1 MKILWDL
8 DKLVAIPKSN
18 IKAFEID
25 NIDQWSKEAKA
36 KWQGGRYYVIARYTI
51 CMGNSQR
58 VFTSDSKED
67 CIAFI
72 ENALE

>member
-1 MKILWDL
+1 MKIIWDL

-18 IKAFEID
+18 IKEFEIC
-25 NIDQWSKEAKA
+25 NIDKWSKEAKA

-51 CMGNSQR
+51 CVGDSKI

-67 CIAFI
+67 CITFI

>member
-1 MKILWDL
+1 MKIIWDL
-8 DKLVAIPKSN
+8 DKIVAIPKNN
-18 IKAFEID
+18 IKAFEIC
-25 NIDQWSKEAKA
+25 NIDKWSKEAKA

-51 CMGNSQR
+51 FTGDSKS

-67 CIAFI
+67 CITFI

>member
-1 MKILWDL
+1 MKIIWDL

-18 IKAFEID
+18 IKEFEIC
-25 NIDQWSKEAKA
+25 NIDKWSKEAKA
-36 KWQGGRYYVIARYTI
+36 KWQGSRYYVIARYTI
-51 CMGNSQR
+51 CTGDFKS

-67 CIAFI
+67 CITFI

>member
-1 MKILWDL
+1 MKVIWDL
-8 DKLVAIPKSN
+8 DKIVAIPKSN
-18 IKAFEID
+18 IKAFEICTTD
-25 NIDQWSKEAKA
+25 EWCKTAKD

-51 CMGNSQR
+51 CMGDSQR

-67 CIAFI
+67 CITFI